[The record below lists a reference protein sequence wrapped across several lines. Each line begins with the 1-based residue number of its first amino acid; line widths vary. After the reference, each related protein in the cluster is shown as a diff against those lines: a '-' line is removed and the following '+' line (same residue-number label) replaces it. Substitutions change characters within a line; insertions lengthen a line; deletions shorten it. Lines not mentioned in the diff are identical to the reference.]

1 MVFNY
6 LIDLEILYVT
16 KRSPG
21 LYIGIYVSLFL
32 TLIVLG
38 GGWTVFIFIDQAK
51 KQKKNPCNTKK

>member
-32 TLIVLG
+32 TLIVLRG
-38 GGWTVFIFIDQAK
+38 GGVQIDHAKQNLEKVPVFAR
-51 KQKKNPCNTKK
+51 